1 MSGTSHGTPV
11 TSPGVTGTPAA
22 GALAR
27 QYCTVADVIADL
39 SPLTGGDE
47 AAIMKHVRA
56 ANAWIDQRLGAF
68 IPFIETKKFNGGGR
82 ARLAVPPLLAVTSIV
97 NDDDTLVAGDY
108 ILMGGNEPGRM
119 WENGPYTSL
128 LVDPDATNLGAWY
141 GEPEGVSITGRW
153 GKYEKCVAAGVV
165 VKNNPLA
172 SDGVALYV
180 ADGSKLS
187 PGMGLLIGDEQILV
201 AGVGDPSAAIT
212 TLSVALDSASE
223 TLTPVDVLAASV
235 GEVIRVGFEKM
246 KIVDKNATQWLVLR
260 GWNNTKKSAHSISD
274 SVDVYRTFAVERG
287 VNGTTAAA
295 HVKETAISRYLP
307 PDDINLLARAIA
319 SLMKKLADSAY
330 AGRVG
335 NAELGQVFYNDAFPR
350 DLLEKIEANYEVGV

>member
-1 MSGTSHGTPV
+1 
-11 TSPGVTGTPAA
+11 
-22 GALAR
+22 
-27 QYCTVADVIADL
+27 
-39 SPLTGGDE
+39 
-47 AAIMKHVRA
+47 
-56 ANAWIDQRLGAF
+56 
-68 IPFIETKKFNGGGR
+68 
-82 ARLAVPPLLAVTSIV
+82 
-97 NDDDTLVAGDY
+97 
-108 ILMGGNEPGRM
+108 
-119 WENGPYTSL
+119 
-128 LVDPDATNLGAWY
+128 
-141 GEPEGVSITGRW
+141 
-153 GKYEKCVAAGVV
+153 VAAGVV

-260 GWNNTKKSAHSISD
+260 GWNNTKKAAHSISD
-274 SVDVYRTFAVERG
+274 SVAVYRTFAVERG

-350 DLLEKIEANYEVGV
+350 DLLEKIEANYEVGA